1 MSNLIKIQV
10 IDESYIPV
18 IQDIANKTWRPT
30 YGNLLTEEQSVFMLS
45 MMYSE
50 DSLRKQFSNSTFL
63 ILFFDEK
70 PMGFSCFEIVDNQY
84 AKLHKIYFL
93 PETQGK
99 GFGKLMIEQV
109 SELAQEKGAK
119 SLVLN
124 VNRHNKAKNFY
135 EKLGFIIDSEEDID
149 IGNGFWM
156 NDFVMKKML

>member
-1 MSNLIKIQV
+1 M
-10 IDESYIPV
+10 

-30 YGNLLTEEQSVFMLS
+30 YGNLLTEEQTVFMLS

-50 DSLRKQFSNSTFL
+50 DSLKKQFEDSTFFM
-63 ILFFDEK
+63 LFFEEI
-70 PMGFSCFEIVDNQY
+70 PMGFACIEIVDDQY

-109 SELAQEKGAK
+109 STFAIEKGAK
-119 SLVLN
+119 SLILN
-124 VNRHNKAKNFY
+124 VNRNNKAKNFY
-135 EKLGFIIDSEEDID
+135 EKLGFIVDSEEDID